1 MSTDRFQVWTFYE
14 NETYREV
21 PKLGNG
27 RYTAEEA
34 VLKAKELV
42 EQGGDAT
49 GLFYKIMITDSD
61 DNCSFEWR
69 RGSGIIFPP
78 KN

>member
-1 MSTDRFQVWTFYE
+1 MSNNLFQVWVFYE

-21 PKLGNG
+21 PKNG

-42 EQGGDAT
+42 EQTGDET

-69 RGSGIIFPP
+69 RGPGIIFPP